1 MLGWIHRDRLSPPVM
16 NKIDLRSGYHQLRVR
31 EQDISKTAFRTRYG
45 HYEFLVMPFGLTNA
59 PAVFMDLMNRIFHE
73 YLDKQKKLYAK
84 FSKCEFWLQQFAFLG
99 HIVFADGIIM
109 DPSKV
114 EAITKWPR
122 PTTVTEMDSPPQSP
136 NHVFNFPENE
146 EEFEEDPQED
156 PEEEMEE
163 WDDMD
168 IIEEE
173 EEDPEEDPEEW
184 DDVEAVEQVD
194 EIPHPVTPPRNPTAV
209 PHSSP
214 EQSSE
219 SEDNDF
225 ANSDEAQDVSPP
237 KSMYEIGSTSN
248 AHATVSAPMII
259 TSVDEPVSQVEELSR
274 NVHYLL
280 RESGIKGKEAKVLKT
295 EMKKLAKHMDS
306 WDKDFK
312 NEWLYTCK
320 LEKKL
325 CEVEDKVEK
334 KEEEKVEMKKCV
346 TELERMKECMEEMKG
361 KWELMDFKYEMM
373 ARDKERLEMTLANV
387 HVMMADRLGW
397 YDMDERSN
405 DAIDVLKTY
414 GITQPPGLQDP
425 SNDPYYVS
433 RNVMKPFNMARE
445 LVEQSVQGKASRSG
459 DGGKRKWDDNRRN
472 NQGDNNRNRNNQQPS
487 NKRHESTKVYAAAPV
502 GPTDRKGYTGPHP
515 YCDKCNWHHVGAC
528 AKMCARCRK
537 RGHEEKDCRV
547 SERPDVY
554 PRSLLCVKAGEKRLD
569 DIHVVREFPEV

>member
-1 MLGWIHRDRLSPPVM
+1 
-16 NKIDLRSGYHQLRVR
+16 
-31 EQDISKTAFRTRYG
+31 
-45 HYEFLVMPFGLTNA
+45 
-59 PAVFMDLMNRIFHE
+59 
-73 YLDKQKKLYAK
+73 
-84 FSKCEFWLQQFAFLG
+84 
-99 HIVFADGIIM
+99 
-109 DPSKV
+109 
-114 EAITKWPR
+114 
-122 PTTVTEMDSPPQSP
+122 MDSPPQSP

-219 SEDNDF
+219 SEDSDF
-225 ANSDEAQDVSPP
+225 ANSDEAQDVPP
-237 KSMYEIGSTSN
+237 PR
-248 AHATVSAPMII
+248 A
-259 TSVDEPVSQVEELSR
+259 VEELSR

-280 RESGIKGKEAKVLKT
+280 RESGSREESK
-295 EMKKLAKHMDS
+295 
-306 WDKDFK
+306 
-312 NEWLYTCK
+312 
-320 LEKKL
+320 EKKL

-425 SNDPYYVS
+425 SNDP
-433 RNVMKPFNMARE
+433 
-445 LVEQSVQGKASRSG
+445 
-459 DGGKRKWDDNRRN
+459 
-472 NQGDNNRNRNNQQPS
+472 
-487 NKRHESTKVYAAAPV
+487 
-502 GPTDRKGYTGPHP
+502 
-515 YCDKCNWHHVGAC
+515 
-528 AKMCARCRK
+528 
-537 RGHEEKDCRV
+537 
-547 SERPDVY
+547 
-554 PRSLLCVKAGEKRLD
+554 
-569 DIHVVREFPEV
+569 

>member
-1 MLGWIHRDRLSPPVM
+1 
-16 NKIDLRSGYHQLRVR
+16 
-31 EQDISKTAFRTRYG
+31 
-45 HYEFLVMPFGLTNA
+45 
-59 PAVFMDLMNRIFHE
+59 
-73 YLDKQKKLYAK
+73 
-84 FSKCEFWLQQFAFLG
+84 
-99 HIVFADGIIM
+99 
-109 DPSKV
+109 
-114 EAITKWPR
+114 
-122 PTTVTEMDSPPQSP
+122 MDSPPQSP

-156 PEEEMEE
+156 PEEEVEE

-219 SEDNDF
+219 SEDNDL

-237 KSMYEIGSTSN
+237 KSTYEIGSTSN

-361 KWELMDFKYEMM
+361 KWELMDLFVEKLLPSGQGSTFTNVEI
-373 ARDKERLEMTLANV
+373 ELEN
-387 HVMMADRLGW
+387 
-397 YDMDERSN
+397 
-405 DAIDVLKTY
+405 
-414 GITQPPGLQDP
+414 
-425 SNDPYYVS
+425 
-433 RNVMKPFNMARE
+433 
-445 LVEQSVQGKASRSG
+445 
-459 DGGKRKWDDNRRN
+459 
-472 NQGDNNRNRNNQQPS
+472 
-487 NKRHESTKVYAAAPV
+487 
-502 GPTDRKGYTGPHP
+502 
-515 YCDKCNWHHVGAC
+515 
-528 AKMCARCRK
+528 
-537 RGHEEKDCRV
+537 EEIALWIW
-547 SERPDVY
+547 S
-554 PRSLLCVKAGEKRLD
+554 
-569 DIHVVREFPEV
+569 

>member
-1 MLGWIHRDRLSPPVM
+1 
-16 NKIDLRSGYHQLRVR
+16 
-31 EQDISKTAFRTRYG
+31 
-45 HYEFLVMPFGLTNA
+45 
-59 PAVFMDLMNRIFHE
+59 
-73 YLDKQKKLYAK
+73 
-84 FSKCEFWLQQFAFLG
+84 
-99 HIVFADGIIM
+99 
-109 DPSKV
+109 
-114 EAITKWPR
+114 
-122 PTTVTEMDSPPQSP
+122 MDSLPQSP

-219 SEDNDF
+219 SEDNDL

-237 KSMYEIGSTSN
+237 KSTYEIGSTSN

-414 GITQPPGLQDP
+414 GTTQPPGLQDP
-425 SNDPYYVS
+425 SNDP
-433 RNVMKPFNMARE
+433 
-445 LVEQSVQGKASRSG
+445 
-459 DGGKRKWDDNRRN
+459 
-472 NQGDNNRNRNNQQPS
+472 
-487 NKRHESTKVYAAAPV
+487 
-502 GPTDRKGYTGPHP
+502 
-515 YCDKCNWHHVGAC
+515 
-528 AKMCARCRK
+528 
-537 RGHEEKDCRV
+537 
-547 SERPDVY
+547 
-554 PRSLLCVKAGEKRLD
+554 
-569 DIHVVREFPEV
+569 